1 MVTLEQVEQL
11 RQRANISYDEAKA
24 ALEETNGDLLQAI
37 INLEKQNCI
46 KPPKGG
52 GFFSSRNTQQ
62 SSVDNGTG
70 ENLNEEFK
78 IKDSPSFRELMCRF
92 FKWCGKIISK
102 GNRNYFEVVKDGNKV
117 MTIPVT
123 ILAILLLFTFWITVP
138 IMIIGLFF
146 GYRYMF
152 SGPELGKEN
161 INRAMDSVAD
171 VAGSIKKEVKGE
183 KSNGEDS
190 DN

>member
-37 INLEKQNCI
+37 INLENQNRI

-52 GFFSSRNTQQ
+52 GYYSSRDAQQ
-62 SSVDNGTG
+62 SLENNGIR
-70 ENLNEEFK
+70 ENINEEFK
-78 IKDSPSFRELMCRF
+78 RDDSPSFRELMCRF
-92 FKWCGKIISK
+92 LKWCGKIISK
-102 GNRNYFEVVKDGNKV
+102 GNRNHFEVIKDGDIAI
-117 MTIPVT
+117 TIPVT

-138 IMIIGLFF
+138 IMVIGLFF

-171 VAGSIKKEVKGE
+171 VAGSIKKEVKGD
-183 KSNGEDS
+183 KFNGEDS

>member
-1 MVTLEQVEQL
+1 MITLEQVEQL

-24 ALEETNGDLLQAI
+24 ALEETDGDLLQAV
-37 INLEKQNCI
+37 INLEKQNRI

-52 GFFSSRNTQQ
+52 GYFSSRNTQQ
-62 SSVDNGTG
+62 NLGDNGTS
-70 ENLNEEFK
+70 ENMNEEFE
-78 IKDSPSFRELMCRF
+78 KDDSSSFRELMCKF
-92 FKWCGKIISK
+92 LKWCGKIIDK
-102 GNRNYFEVVKDGNKV
+102 GNRNHFEVVKDGDKI

-123 ILAILLLFTFWITVP
+123 VLVIFLLFTFWVTVP

-183 KSNGEDS
+183 KSNGKDS